1 MKTRK
6 ILGVLLV
13 IILWGTLFYGFNN
26 FQNISDW
33 WRLRTYAAPN
43 EIATLSTNISL
54 NDKGRKL
61 FYVYYPSL
69 EDKTTFREKCSGHEQ
84 SIVLGCYISR
94 TGLYIL
100 DVTDERIAG
109 VEEVTAA
116 HEMLHVAYE
125 RLDDKSKNRV
135 NDLLR
140 QQEDQVTDVRIK
152 GTITAYRNDPSSDIY
167 NELHSIFGTEVSDL
181 LPELE
186 EHYKQYFVDRSR
198 VVGYANGYAQA
209 FLERENKIR
218 EYDEQLSAKKQTI
231 DALNDQIGLLNAQLD
246 AERENMQTLR
256 NADPEAFNSR
266 VDSYNS
272 MVRRFNVLIDRAKK
286 EVDQYNL
293 LVAERNAIADEEQE
307 LIDAI
312 DTRAQQL

>member
-1 MKTRK
+1 MKSK
-6 ILGVLLV
+6 KAFGLLLV
-13 IILWGTLFYGFNN
+13 LVLWGCLFYGFSNR
-26 FQNISDW
+26 QQISDW
-33 WRLRTYAAPN
+33 WRLRSYSAPS
-43 EIATLSTNISL
+43 EIALLGNNISL
-54 NDKGRKL
+54 NDYGRKL
-61 FYVYYPSL
+61 FYVYYPTL
-69 EDKTTFREKCSGHEQ
+69 ENKTTFREKCSGHEQ
-84 SIVLGCYISR
+84 SIVLGCYVSR

-125 RLDDKSKNRV
+125 RLNGDSMDRIV
-135 NDLLR
+135 ELLK
-140 QQEDQVTDVRIK
+140 QQEKMVTDERVK
-152 GTITAYRNDPSSDIY
+152 TTIAAYRDDPSSDIY
-167 NELHSIFGTEVSDL
+167 NELHSIFGTELNDL

-186 EHYKQYFVDRSR
+186 KHYEQYFIDRSK

-209 FLERENKIR
+209 FMERENKIK
-218 EYDEQLSAKKQTI
+218 EFDEQLSAKKQTI
-231 DALNDQIGLLNAQLD
+231 DILNSQIGQLNAQI
-246 AERENMQTLR
+246 ETENESMQAIR
-256 NADPEAFNSR
+256 NTNPEAFNSR

-272 MVRRFNVLIDRAKK
+272 LVRRFNVLIDRAKR